1 MRDRRLPL
9 VVNLPGL
16 LGLAYRVVM
25 GAASCEEPMAALAS
39 ALRSVG
45 WSLRQNPACLRS
57 QS

>member
-1 MRDRRLPL
+1 M
-9 VVNLPGL
+9 PGL
-16 LGLAYRVVM
+16 VGLAYRVVM